1 MLKVGEQMTDWELSA
16 SERTQLE
23 ALVIQAH
30 DARVLQ
36 RAYTLLW
43 LDDGETVA
51 ELAEQWQVSRQSV
64 YNWLDRYS
72 TRRGLD
78 LAARLSD
85 AERSG
90 RPRTAQGVI
99 DPLIDSVLDLS
110 PDTFGYRSTVWTAP
124 LLVRYLKEYKHL
136 TISVQSVRLA
146 IARLRI
152 RWKRPRH
159 QLALRPATWRQSKG
173 G

>member
-1 MLKVGEQMTDWELSA
+1 MTDLELSTID
-16 SERTQLE
+16 RWQLE
-23 ALVIQAH
+23 QLIAH
-30 DARVLQ
+30 THDGQMLR

-43 LDDGETVA
+43 LDDSESVA
-51 ELAEQWQVSRQSV
+51 EVAAHWHVSRQSV
-64 YNWLDRYS
+64 YNWVKRYVECP
-72 TRRGLD
+72 TLD

-90 RPRTAQGVI
+90 RPCTAQGVI
-99 DPLIDSVLDLS
+99 DPLIDAII
-110 PDTFGYRSTVWTAP
+110 DTDPHRCGYHATGWTAP
-124 LLVRYLKEYKHL
+124 LLVKYLKDVHQL
-136 TISVQSVRLA
+136 VVSCQSVRLA

-159 QLALRPATWRQSKG
+159 QLALRPASWQQSKG